1 MSLVLYPISFRDAC
15 EFVKTHHR
23 HLRPPQ
29 GHKFSISC
37 VNNGHVVGVCIVG
50 RPVSR
55 HLDNGVTLEIRRVAT
70 DGTKNACSFLY
81 AAAWRTARNLGYKKL
96 ITYIL
101 SSENGKSLYAAD
113 FKCVGE
119 AGGGNWHS
127 ENRPRSK
134 DLPNQKKIRFEKTI
148 T

>member
-1 MSLVLYPISFRDAC
+1 MELRPISFKDAC
-15 EFVKTHHR
+15 EFVKIHHR

-37 VNNGHVVGVCIVG
+37 INDDQVVGVCMVG

-55 HLDNGVTLEIRRVAT
+55 YLDNGLTLEIRRVAT
-70 DGTKNACSFLY
+70 DGTRNACSYLY
-81 AAAWRTARNLGYKKL
+81 AAAWRVTRNLGYKKL

-101 SSENGKSLYAAD
+101 FSENGTSLYAVD

-119 AGGGNWHS
+119 AGGGKWHRIK
-127 ENRPRSK
+127 RPRPVA
-134 DLPNQKKIRFEKTI
+134 LPNQRKIRFEKTI
-148 T
+148 K

>member
-1 MSLVLYPISFRDAC
+1 M
-15 EFVKTHHR
+15 
-23 HLRPPQ
+23 
-29 GHKFSISC
+29 
-37 VNNGHVVGVCIVG
+37 VG

-55 HLDNGVTLEIRRVAT
+55 HLDNGITLEIRRVTTNGA
-70 DGTKNACSFLY
+70 KNACSFLY

-127 ENRPRSK
+127 EDRPRSK
-134 DLPNQKKIRFEKTI
+134 DLPNLMKIDLKNTL
-148 T
+148 

>member
-1 MSLVLYPISFRDAC
+1 MGLELYPISFKEAC

-37 VNNGHVVGVCIVG
+37 VKAGDVVGVCMVG
-50 RPVSR
+50 RPVAR
-55 HLDNGVTLEIRRVAT
+55 HLDNGLTFEIRRVAT

-81 AAAWRTARNLGYKKL
+81 SASWRIARNLGYKKL
-96 ITYIL
+96 ITSIL
-101 SSENGKSLYAAD
+101 SSETGRSLYAAD

-119 AGGGNWHS
+119 AGGGNWYS
-127 ENRPRSK
+127 AKRPRST
-134 DLPNQKKIRFEKTI
+134 DLPNQKKIKFERTI
-148 T
+148 S